1 MCLNTINLLPLGI
14 HQIWKLVE
22 QLHALVHWRLQLFYI
37 PVFIL
42 DVADSVCE
50 ADAGFA
56 VDFFLQQFL
65 TQVRSFDIL
74 LKFLLDL
81 FLGSISLI
89 DERLDLAF
97 NFFFDFGFELIFKT
111 LLLFEHLADLFG

>member
-1 MCLNTINLLPLGI
+1 M
-14 HQIWKLVE
+14 
-22 QLHALVHWRLQLFYI
+22 
-37 PVFIL
+37 

-65 TQVRSFDIL
+65 SQVRIFDIL
-74 LKFLLDL
+74 FKFLLDL

-111 LLLFEHLADLFG
+111 LLLFEHFAGW